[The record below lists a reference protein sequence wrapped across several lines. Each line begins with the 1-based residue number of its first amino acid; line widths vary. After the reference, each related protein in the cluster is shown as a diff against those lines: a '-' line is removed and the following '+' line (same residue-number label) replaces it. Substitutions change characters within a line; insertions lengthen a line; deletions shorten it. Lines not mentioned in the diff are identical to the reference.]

1 VSGGSTTFQ
10 DRLAR
15 ARRGEASARDEL
27 FASCRSFVGLCAR
40 AQLEQK
46 LRRKVDASDL
56 VQQSLLDAHRGFE
69 RFRGSTPDEWM
80 AWLRRIVSNN
90 ALDLIRHHVQA
101 DARAV
106 SRERPLEGGPET
118 STVAFNPFEPA
129 ARQETPSQVLMGM
142 ERHLEL
148 AAAIEQ
154 LSEDHR
160 EVVYLRNVL
169 GLPFDEVAT
178 RMERSR
184 GAVQMLWMR
193 ALETLRSNL
202 ARESRP

>member
-1 VSGGSTTFQ
+1 
-10 DRLAR
+10 
-15 ARRGEASARDEL
+15 
-27 FASCRSFVGLCAR
+27 
-40 AQLEQK
+40 
-46 LRRKVDASDL
+46 
-56 VQQSLLDAHRGFE
+56 
-69 RFRGSTPDEWM
+69 M

-148 AAAIEQ
+148 AAAIDQ